1 MVSIILAIFAL
12 QSQKHMKNLSL
23 ILIAILTIAV
33 GILFYQV
40 HSLKSSGTTAITSVE
55 TDAKDSVKVKPLIN
69 EVGPTDLAEAKI
81 AFLNIDSINSQYLY
95 IADESKKMKSK
106 VLHIEGQIESLT
118 ASLQTEY
125 ESYQQSA
132 QTGIAPQSEM
142 QKMEESLK
150 RKDQEIK
157 NKQLQLQNFQ
167 YDQQE
172 MILALNEKLQQV
184 VDKYNNGRFDY
195 VISYSETLPILVFK
209 NKKLDISG
217 DIIQILNDEYKSTKN
232 KK

>member
-1 MVSIILAIFAL
+1 
-12 QSQKHMKNLSL
+12 MKNLSL
-23 ILIAILTIAV
+23 ILISVLTIAV
-33 GILFYQV
+33 GVLFYQV
-40 HSLKSSGTTAITSVE
+40 YALKNSDGASNQIENVALNDS
-55 TDAKDSVKVKPLIN
+55 AKIKPVIGEN
-69 EVGPTDLAEAKI
+69 GPTSLAEAKI
-81 AFLNIDSINSQYLY
+81 AFLNIDSINSQYLF
-95 IADESKKMKSK
+95 IADESKKMKGK
-106 VLHIEGQIESLT
+106 VQHIEAQIESLT

-132 QTGIAPQSEM
+132 QTGIAPQGEL

-184 VDKYNNGRFDY
+184 VDKYNNGKFDY

-209 NKKLDISG
+209 NKKLDISS
-217 DIIQILNDEYKSTKN
+217 DIIAILNAEYKSTKN

>member
-1 MVSIILAIFAL
+1 
-12 QSQKHMKNLSL
+12 MKNLSL

-55 TDAKDSVKVKPLIN
+55 ADAKDTVKVKPLIN

-184 VDKYNNGRFDY
+184 VDKYNSGRFDY

>member
-1 MVSIILAIFAL
+1 
-12 QSQKHMKNLSL
+12 MKNLSL

-40 HSLKSSGTTAITSVE
+40 HSLKCSGTISNTSVE
-55 TDAKDSVKVKPLIN
+55 VSSKDSVKVKPLIN

-106 VLHIEGQIESLT
+106 VMHIESQIESLT

>member
-1 MVSIILAIFAL
+1 
-12 QSQKHMKNLSL
+12 MKNLSL

-40 HSLKSSGTTAITSVE
+40 HSLKSSGVSSDASVE
-55 TDAKDSVKVKPLIN
+55 VSSKDSVKVKPAIN
-69 EVGPTDLAEAKI
+69 EVGPTNLAEAKI
-81 AFLNIDSINSQYLY
+81 AFLNIDSINSQYLF

-106 VLHIEGQIESLT
+106 VQHIESQIESLT

-209 NKKLDISG
+209 NKKLDISS
-217 DIIQILNDEYKSTKN
+217 DIIQILNDEYKSTKT

>member
-1 MVSIILAIFAL
+1 
-12 QSQKHMKNLSL
+12 MKNLSL

-40 HSLKSSGTTAITSVE
+40 HSLKSSGVSSDPIIEASS
-55 TDAKDSVKVKPLIN
+55 KDSVKVKPLIN
-69 EVGPTDLAEAKI
+69 EVGPTNLAEAKI

-106 VLHIEGQIESLT
+106 VMHIESQIESLT
-118 ASLQTEY
+118 TSLQTEY

-150 RKDQEIK
+150 KKDQEIK

-209 NKKLDISG
+209 NKKLDISA
-217 DIIQILNDEYKSTKN
+217 DIIQILNDEYKITKN

>member
-1 MVSIILAIFAL
+1 
-12 QSQKHMKNLSL
+12 MKNLSL

-40 HSLKSSGTTAITSVE
+40 HSLKSSEVSSDTLHEVTS
-55 TDAKDSVKVKPLIN
+55 KDSTKNKPLIN
-69 EVGPTDLAEAKI
+69 EVGPTNLAEAKI

-106 VLHIEGQIESLT
+106 VQHIEGQIESLT

-217 DIIQILNDEYKSTKN
+217 DIIRILNDEYKSTKN

>member
-1 MVSIILAIFAL
+1 
-12 QSQKHMKNLSL
+12 MKNLSL
-23 ILIAILTIAV
+23 ILIAVLTIAV

-40 HSLKSSGTTAITSVE
+40 HSLKSSGVSSDSSVE
-55 TDAKDSVKVKPLIN
+55 VSPKDSVKVKPLIN
-69 EVGPTDLAEAKI
+69 EVGPTSLAEAKI

-106 VLHIEGQIESLT
+106 VQHIEGQIESLT

-217 DIIQILNDEYKSTKN
+217 DIIRILNDEYKSTKN

>member
-1 MVSIILAIFAL
+1 
-12 QSQKHMKNLSL
+12 MKNLSL

-40 HSLKSSGTTAITSVE
+40 HSLKSSGVSSDTSVE
-55 TDAKDSVKVKPLIN
+55 LSSKDSVKVKPTIN
-69 EVGPTDLAEAKI
+69 EVGPTNLAEAKI
-81 AFLNIDSINSQYLY
+81 AFLNIDSINSQYLF

-106 VLHIEGQIESLT
+106 VQHIEGQIESLT

-150 RKDQEIK
+150 RKDREIK

-184 VDKYNNGRFDY
+184 VDKYNNGLFDY
-195 VISYSETLPILVFK
+195 VISYSETLPILLFK

-217 DIIQILNDEYKSTKN
+217 DIIQILNEEYKSTKN

>member
-1 MVSIILAIFAL
+1 
-12 QSQKHMKNLSL
+12 MKNLSL
-23 ILIAILTIAV
+23 ILIGVLALAV

-40 HSLKSSGTTAITSVE
+40 NSLKNSGSNPHDIDVSSSDTIKTRPT
-55 TDAKDSVKVKPLIN
+55 IN
-69 EVGPTDLAEAKI
+69 EVGPTNLAEAKI

-95 IADESKKMKSK
+95 IADESKKMKGK
-106 VLHIEGQIESLT
+106 VQHIEGQIESLT

-132 QTGIAPQSEM
+132 QTGIAPQSEL

-217 DIIQILNDEYKSTKN
+217 DIISILNEEYKTVKN

>member
-1 MVSIILAIFAL
+1 
-12 QSQKHMKNLSL
+12 MKNIFFVLT
-23 ILIAILTIAV
+23 AILTIAV
-33 GILFYQV
+33 AVLFYQV
-40 HSLKSSGTTAITSVE
+40 YALKSSGLSGSIANEVQN
-55 TDAKDSVKVKPLIN
+55 ADSIKSKPKIN
-69 EVGPTDLAEAKI
+69 EVGPTTLAEAKI

-95 IADESKKMKSK
+95 IADESKKMKAK

-118 ASLQTEY
+118 ASLQSEY

-132 QTGIAPQSEM
+132 QTGIAPQSEIL
-142 QKMEESLK
+142 KMEESLK

-157 NKQLQLQNFQ
+157 NKQLQLQNYQ

-217 DIIQILNDEYKSTKN
+217 DIIRILNDEYKSTKG